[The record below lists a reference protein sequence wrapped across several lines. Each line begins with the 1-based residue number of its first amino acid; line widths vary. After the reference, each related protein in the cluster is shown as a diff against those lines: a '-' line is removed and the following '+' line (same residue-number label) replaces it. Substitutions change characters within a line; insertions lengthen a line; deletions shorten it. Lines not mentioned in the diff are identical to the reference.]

1 MNIFVDSLLK
11 EGGHKQSD
19 IARAIGVTRQLISYV
34 IAGKRELSLSLALK
48 LESYF
53 NLPKGKLLKTQAE
66 NSVAGYKQRLKN
78 ELGVSILNIKQH
90 A

>member
-34 IAGKRELSLSLALK
+34 IAGKREWLRWKVSSHIFLLNENFEQLEPKYKVLK
-48 LESYF
+48 EEMRNYILQKLKGS
-53 NLPKGKLLKTQAE
+53 NLGLKGT
-66 NSVAGYKQRLKN
+66 
-78 ELGVSILNIKQH
+78 
-90 A
+90 